1 LSMCKKY
8 LCKIGEIINFLKKLL
23 LKKKNIGE
31 LKVQVKSQEGKQC
44 IYIERDLYIHSLIDF
59 IEVSDWGIWI
69 TLNNLDSPGFTGELL
84 RNPESKTW
92 RVSANWDVFSYSLY
106 KWGASYI
113 GWTIYFNPGL
123 VETTCKYAEKIVDL
137 DVRERSR
144 SLVKCISLVQRSSL
158 LTNVTNK
165 YLFPE
170 GWIPVG
176 MGEPWDVF
184 GTYGRIP
191 FKFLPPVDT
200 SLFDNEFEWLPEPD
214 ENWEKFVMMEDLGHT
229 YSSLRDSAK
238 SKGIVLPKPF
248 LIFFESPYHQNCMIS
263 ATDCYFDLS
272 DKIVEIPGSQ
282 SGYLIRFM
290 NDSQNVMQWYL
301 YIDEENN
308 HRVVATNWMLDS
320 EYPIGKS
327 LESKLE
333 NVNIC
338 ANSFEEF
345 IYRFWIENKIWI
357 SGVFKFTRSK
367 EEYEYIEEVTKRI
380 KKYSNSR
387 D

>member
-1 LSMCKKY
+1 MKK
-8 LCKIGEIINFLKKLL
+8 E
-23 LKKKNIGE
+23 KNIDE
-31 LKVQVKSQEGKQC
+31 LKIKVKSKEGRQC
-44 IYIERDLYIHSLIDF
+44 IYVERDLLVHSIIDT
-59 IEVSDWGIWI
+59 IESSDWGVRI
-69 TLNNLDSPGFTGELL
+69 TLTDLDSTGFTGELMRDQEGRTL
-84 RNPESKTW
+84 N
-92 RVSANWDVFSYSLY
+92 VSASWEVFSYSTH

-123 VETTCKYAEKIVDL
+123 VETTCRYAEKIVNL
-137 DVRERSR
+137 NTRERSR
-144 SLVKCISLVQRSSL
+144 SLKKCISLLQRSSL
-158 LTNVTNK
+158 LTNVPNK

-191 FKFLPPVDT
+191 FNLLPPVA
-200 SLFDNEFEWLPEPD
+200 SGLSDNEFEWLPELD
-214 ENWEKFVMMEDLGHT
+214 ENLEKFAMMEDLGHT
-229 YSSLRDSAK
+229 FNSLRDSTK
-238 SKGIVLPKPF
+238 SKGIALPKSF
-248 LIFFESPYHQNCMIS
+248 LVFFESPYHQNCMIS
-263 ATDCYFDLS
+263 VTDCYFELS
-272 DKIVEIPGSQ
+272 DQIVEIPGGQ

-290 NDSQNVMQWYL
+290 NDSQGVMHWYL

-308 HRVVATNWMLDS
+308 HRVAATNWMLDS

-333 NVNIC
+333 DVIIC

-357 SGVFKFTRSK
+357 SGSFQYPRS
-367 EEYEYIEEVTKRI
+367 EEERKYIEEVKRRI
-380 KKYSNSR
+380 KKYS
-387 D
+387 DEKD